1 MRRVALLALSAALV
15 AGCGSGSKHA
25 ATTGAGAAGAGVAPK
40 SAAMLIRLDTSF
52 DSPQWQAFQSLL
64 KMFPGGEQAL
74 ADLGGKGTT
83 IDDLRAALGPET
95 DLIALDR
102 ADLDKDA
109 FIGLTQADDKAKL
122 QTLLHKDAKTP
133 PVSEEIAG
141 WQTIAD
147 DRALLDRFKAAR
159 NGGTLSGNPRYTE
172 SLDGLPPNSI
182 ASLFIDGTVLT
193 RAIEKTAKTGNG
205 PVPGVGRI
213 SWLSAALTAHQK
225 AFVVDLRLKGDEIE
239 AAPYTAKLPGE
250 IPADVSLFVDYKG
263 LDRVLSEFER
273 TPSVQ
278 KQLGG
283 VQKAIGGLLDQFIA
297 LFKGETA
304 FYMRG
309 TGAQP
314 EFTLVVNVDD
324 ESAAK
329 DTLDR
334 LLTLVGA
341 SAQVSPE
348 PVRIGR
354 FSVEKLTAGGMT
366 NYFGVF
372 DGKLVFTNARTGI
385 SGLDSANHL
394 AGSQKWRTAVDA
406 AAVPDQSAGIFYA
419 DVRTLEQLGKKFS
432 KSKSTITP
440 KEQQAIDRLGTV
452 LIHGSVDG
460 GVLSLKGLVSVR

>member
-15 AGCGSGSKHA
+15 AGCGGGSKHA

-95 DLIALDR
+95 DLVALDR

-172 SLDGLPPNSI
+172 SLDGLPPDSI

-193 RAIEKTAKTGNG
+193 RAIDKTAKTGNG

-213 SWLSAALTAHQK
+213 SWLSAALTARQK
-225 AFVVDLRLKGDEIE
+225 AFVVDLQLKGDEIE

-250 IPADVSLFVDYKG
+250 IPADVSVFVDFKG
-263 LDRVLSEFER
+263 LDRVLDELR
-273 TPSVQ
+273 HTPAVQ
-278 KQLGG
+278 KQLGAAE
-283 VQKAIGGLLDQFIA
+283 KAVGGLLDQVVA
-297 LFKGETA
+297 LFKGEAA
-304 FYMRG
+304 FYVRG
-309 TGAQP
+309 TGPKP
-314 EFTLVVNVDD
+314 ELTLVVEVSDPA
-324 ESAAK
+324 AAK
-329 DTLDR
+329 DTLDQIS
-334 LLTLVGA
+334 TLAGA
-341 SAQVSPE
+341 QAQASPE

-354 FSVEKLTAGGMT
+354 FSVDKLAVNGGSIF
-366 NYFGVF
+366 YGVV
-372 DGKLVFTNARTGI
+372 DGKLVVTNERSGI

-394 AGSQKWRTAVDA
+394 AGSQEVAECRRRGRCPRSVGRNLLRRRPGARAARQEVLEEQVDDHA
-406 AAVPDQSAGIFYA
+406 
-419 DVRTLEQLGKKFS
+419 E
-432 KSKSTITP
+432 
-440 KEQQAIDRLGTV
+440 EQQAIDRLGTV